1 MVNESIAESQYK
13 KLTLSAPEGN
23 RKSTANEEVTLVTP
37 SELIVGVSRI
47 FAEQSDSF
55 PPSKHTIPF
64 SGPAHV
70 VVTFHVRSVSDPAI
84 LGTMSI

>member
-1 MVNESIAESQYK
+1 MVNESVEESQYK
-13 KLTLSAPEGN
+13 KLTLSAPKGN
-23 RKSTANEEVTLVTP
+23 RKSTAREEVRLVTDL
-37 SELIVGVSRI
+37 ELIVGVSRI
-47 FAEQSDSF
+47 FAAQRDSF